1 MIMADLNAILGLPSI
16 EISSTSLVNNT
27 IVANALQDLG
37 YNSASEANLASA
49 YANYGESLVSN
60 LKTQLGLSDGMKD
73 TLRNILRGILE
84 KVGTLGTSTGTTT
97 TTPSEV
103 QTTNTAP
110 VPQTDY
116 TQYFFMGG
124 ALLLVFG
131 VFVWAKSKMK

>member
-1 MIMADLNAILGLPSI
+1 MADLNAILGLPSI

-27 IVANALQDLG
+27 IVANALKDLG
-37 YNSASEANLASA
+37 YNSASETNLASA

-103 QTTNTAP
+103 QTNNST
-110 VPQTDY
+110 PQPQEDY
-116 TQYFFMGG
+116 TPYFFMGG
-124 ALLLVFG
+124 AAILFLGILF
-131 VFVWAKSKMK
+131 WAKSKMK